1 MHSDAID
8 ALYELLEFADEIVE
22 FAAGKD
28 SERDEIERMRYLAIE
43 RLFELVGESLNRA
56 IKVEPALEKVFPDT
70 RQVIGMRNRLAH
82 EYDGIDSEVVWDT
95 AFNDIP
101 LIIHE
106 IRQIIDI
113 NSAPVES

>member
-8 ALYELLEFADEIVE
+8 ALRDLLEFADEIVT
-22 FAAGKD
+22 FASGKD
-28 SERDEIERMRYLAIE
+28 TESDEIERMRYLAIE

-56 IKVEPALEKVFPDT
+56 IKIEPSLEQAFPDT

-82 EYDGIDSEVVWDT
+82 EYDGIDPETVWDT

-101 LIIHE
+101 IVV
-106 IRQIIDI
+106 RDI
-113 NSAPVES
+113 EQMLDADEGM